1 MKLSKLAAAMGH
13 EAEELG
19 VTPLSTDY
27 ATVSILLGAARAAG
41 FPHDAIDRI
50 YQAID
55 PDGYAEERYEQAVD
69 LREFGDEDADGGLVG
84 LPRFDG
90 EFSRWGIALQVLKSR

>member
-19 VTPLSTDY
+19 VTPPSTDY
-27 ATVSILLGAARAAG
+27 ATVSILLGEARAAG
-41 FPHDAIDRI
+41 LPHEAIDRI

-55 PDGYAEERYEQAVD
+55 PDGYAEGLYEQAAD
-69 LREFGDEDADGGLVG
+69 LREFGDETG
-84 LPRFDG
+84 
-90 EFSRWGIALQVLKSR
+90 RWTDCRDSTVSFPVEALLFRC